1 MDGESCIKK
10 AYEFIL
16 NSDFEQA
23 IYWFEQAIATEPEN
37 ASYYH
42 KCAVSCARS
51 SKWTKA
57 KQYAEAALRLDPEH
71 AEYQYHLQTV
81 EARLLLAEA
90 DLLLAA
96 EPPKL
101 EEAAELLNQVTVLD
115 PLSFEAF
122 YTLGVVYYSLGLLD
136 EAAVNARE
144 AMRLDPGHSAARRLF
159 ADVNRKRRMH
169 RVRINVRKRKRNR

>member
-10 AYEFIL
+10 AYEFIF

-23 IYWFEQAIATEPEN
+23 IYWFEQAIAAEPEN

-51 SKWTKA
+51 SKWAKA
-57 KQYAEAALRLDPEH
+57 KLYAEEALRLDPEH

-122 YTLGVVYYSLGLLD
+122 YTLGVVYASLGRLD
-136 EAAVNARE
+136 EAAANARE

>member
-10 AYEFIL
+10 AYEFIF

-23 IYWFEQAIATEPEN
+23 IYWFEQAIAAEPEN

-51 SKWTKA
+51 GKWAKA
-57 KQYAEAALRLDPEH
+57 KQNAEMAVKLDPEH

-81 EARLLLAEA
+81 EAKLLQSEA
-90 DLLLAA
+90 DLLLGAV
-96 EPPKL
+96 PPKL
-101 EEAAELLNQVTVLD
+101 HDAADLLNQAAALD

-122 YTLGVVYYSLGLLD
+122 YKLGVIYVSLNLLD
-136 EAAVNARE
+136 DAAANARE
-144 AMRLDPGHSAARRLF
+144 ALRLDPSHSAARRLLSE
-159 ADVNRKRRMH
+159 VNRKKRML
-169 RVRINVRKRKRNR
+169 RVRINARNRKRNR